1 MCKVLLFPVEQFL
14 ETLTACGS
22 ALSVSG
28 VLFEP
33 QKISAY
39 ENHQGELTPDTDAFS
54 RIADS

>member
-1 MCKVLLFPVEQFL
+1 VEQFL